1 MRIRKKPLGDKNLV
15 GARIESIRRN
25 RGMKQKELLAQL
37 QVRGV
42 DINASALSKLEGQLR
57 TVTDIELLAFAEI
70 LDVDVFWPHQ
80 QIPTGLKP
88 KPGSTPHGSL
98 PGFLF
103 YRLFI
108 SIPCTAK
115 CFYKNSRRA
124 HSFPGISL
132 CNRNACLKAARV
144 RLLLALL
151 ALMHSH
157 MVYSGAA
164 MHSEE

>member
-70 LDVDVFWPHQ
+70 LDVDVFWLL
-80 QIPTGLKP
+80 TNSKP
-88 KPGSTPHGSL
+88 KPGKHRTAAHPVFLLRIFIAYSL
-98 PGFLF
+98 
-103 YRLFI
+103 
-108 SIPCTAK
+108 IPCTQNMLYAK
-115 CFYKNSRRA
+115 IPGEHAAFREFHLATIKNYSKQFA
-124 HSFPGISL
+124 LANYFLLFSPL
-132 CNRNACLKAARV
+132 CTA
-144 RLLLALL
+144 
-151 ALMHSH
+151 H
-157 MVYSGAA
+157 MV
-164 MHSEE
+164 